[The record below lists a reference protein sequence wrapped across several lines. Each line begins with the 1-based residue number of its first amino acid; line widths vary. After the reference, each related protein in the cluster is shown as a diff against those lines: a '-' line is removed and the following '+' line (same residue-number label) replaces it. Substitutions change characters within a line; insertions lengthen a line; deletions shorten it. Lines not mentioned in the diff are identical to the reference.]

1 MRVDTRGNSS
11 SGPIGEGLSSILVG
25 FGRALR
31 EEGVVVGTGHIITY
45 CEAMARL
52 DPTNL
57 ADLYWSGRATML
69 SRHIDIP
76 VYNKVFKSYFLGAL
90 SPLQAMLKMRV
101 QISEEAESIFDVLKN
116 TEEGEEQPYDAPTGL
131 VASGLDILRRKR
143 FSECT
148 PEELEAL
155 RRLMA
160 RFRLM
165 PPKRR
170 TRRRIPAV
178 HGRRPDLRR
187 TIRHSMRTYGDTIE
201 QFWKERRVK
210 RRRLILILDIS
221 GSMAEYSRALV
232 QFAYSAAR
240 AASGS
245 TRTASK
251 VEAFCFGTRFTR
263 ITPALQKRDPDHAI
277 AEAAKAV
284 LDWEGGTKIGQSIDE
299 FVRTWGRRGLCR
311 GAIVV
316 ICSDGLERGDP
327 ELLANSMERLRRLS
341 HRIIW
346 MNPMKGDQE
355 DYQPNSVGM
364 LAAAPYV
371 DELLSGHDLA
381 SLEEL
386 AKMLPKLG

>member
-1 MRVDTRGNSS
+1 VSVADGRRPSS
-11 SGPIGEGLSSILVG
+11 PVGAGLTSILVG

-31 EEGVVVGTGHIITY
+31 EEGVVVGTGHILTY
-45 CEAMARL
+45 CEAMSRL

-69 SRHIDIP
+69 SRHIDAP
-76 VYNKVFKSYFLGAL
+76 VYNQVFRSYFLSAL
-90 SPLQAMLKMRV
+90 GPLAALLKLKV
-101 QISEEAESIFDVLKN
+101 HISEEAESVFDVLNK
-116 TEEGEEQPYDAPTGL
+116 TEQGEERPYDAPTGL

-143 FSECT
+143 FGECS

-160 RFRLM
+160 RFKLM

-170 TRRRIPAV
+170 TRRMISSIQ
-178 HGRRPDLRR
+178 GRRPDLRR
-187 TIRHSMRTYGDTIE
+187 TIRHSMRTYGEVVE
-201 QFWKERRVK
+201 QCWKERRVK

-245 TRTASK
+245 TRTSSK
-251 VEAFCFGTRFTR
+251 VEAFCFGTRLTR

-277 AEAAKAV
+277 AEASKAV
-284 LDWEGGTKIGQSIDE
+284 LDWEGGTKIGESLDK

-327 ELLANSMERLRRLS
+327 ELLANSMEKLKRLS

-346 MNPMKGDQE
+346 MNPMKGDDQE
-355 DYQPNSVGM
+355 YQPNSVGM